1 MPDIQTLT
9 ILEDIM
15 GKVNSLYQDKLEQM
29 YEQGAKDAYYGRKP
43 KPPDYDVHML
53 ESYME
58 GYDERPYGEKDYGD
72 EYE

>member
-1 MPDIQTLT
+1 MMPDIQTLT

-29 YEQGAKDAYYGRKP
+29 YEQGAIDAYYGRQP
-43 KPPDYDVHML
+43 KAPDYDVHML

-58 GYDERPYGEKDYGD
+58 GYDEKIYGEKDHGYD
-72 EYE
+72 E